1 MEKKFKLGVIG
12 GGFMSHAIVSGAL
25 SVGFL
30 LPNQIIVS
38 DVNASSL
45 EKFSAKDVAITTDN
59 AEILNNAEFTLF
71 AVKPQHFKDAV
82 GNIGNISCEKFISIM
97 AGVKISSIKSALRG
111 VNAAKVARCMPNT
124 PCSVGNG
131 AVGIDLT
138 DFTGTKDA
146 EFIKNLFSSFAKVVI
161 TEESK
166 LNAITGISGSSPA
179 YFYLFIK
186 CLVEAGKKQGLSE
199 EDAKNLAVNTMIG
212 SGKMIFEN
220 SDKSLDELITAVCS
234 KGGTTI
240 EAIRVFND
248 FDLNGITDKAVSAC
262 VQRAEE
268 LEKLQ

>member
-12 GGFMSHAIVSGAL
+12 GGFMSYAIVSGAL
-25 SVGFL
+25 NVGFL
-30 LPNQIIVS
+30 SPDEIIVS
-38 DVNASSL
+38 DINAASL
-45 EKFSAKDVAITTDN
+45 KKFSDKGIAITMDN
-59 AEILNNAEFTLF
+59 AEILNGAEFTLF

-82 GNIGNISCEKFISIM
+82 ENIGDIACEKFISIM
-97 AGVKISSIKSALRG
+97 AGVKIISIKNALR
-111 VNAAKVARCMPNT
+111 VKPIKVARCMPNT

-138 DFTGTKDA
+138 DFGKTDDA

-161 TEESK
+161 TEENK

-220 SDKSLDELITAVCS
+220 SDKTLDELITAVCS

-240 EAIRVFND
+240 EAIKVFND
-248 FDLNGITDKAVSAC
+248 FDLSGITEKAVSAC
-262 VQRAEE
+262 VKCAEE

>member
-30 LPNQIIVS
+30 SPNQIIVS

-45 EKFSAKDVAITTDN
+45 EKFSTKGVAITTDN

-82 GNIGNISCEKFISIM
+82 RNIGNISCEKFISIM
-97 AGVKISSIKSALRG
+97 AGVKINSIKSALR
-111 VNAAKVARCMPNT
+111 VNSAKVARCMPNT

-138 DFTGTKDA
+138 DFMGTSDA

-186 CLVEAGKKQGLSE
+186 CLVEAGIKQGLSE

-240 EAIRVFND
+240 EAIKVFND
-248 FDLNGITDKAVSAC
+248 FDLSGITDKAVSAC
-262 VQRAEE
+262 VKKAEE